1 MVSVGDDGWTSCID
15 WPELSVAVV
24 SDHFISDSVVSAM
37 APSTVCR
44 KPESVLFCSVL
55 FCPVLFCSVLFC
67 SALFCFV
74 LTTAIKVKVDVVSS
88 VVLLDKRKG

>member
-1 MVSVGDDGWTSCID
+1 MVFVGDDGWTSCID

-24 SDHFISDSVVSAM
+24 SDRFISDSVVSAM

-55 FCPVLFCSVLFC
+55 FCSALLCSALLCSVLLCSVLFC
-67 SALFCFV
+67 SYYC
-74 LTTAIKVKVDVVSS
+74 D
-88 VVLLDKRKG
+88 